1 MSGLAGHFASLGRFM
16 AQHERRRADDEAAA
30 SELAAAAPAALG
42 LAPGLELEWLGVA
55 GYRLTFEGQTIYL
68 DPYVSRVPL
77 RALVRKRPAL
87 AEPSLHER
95 WLRPHGRV
103 VGVLVGHTH
112 FDHAIDVP
120 AICARE
126 RCPAYGS
133 ASLVQLMRLYGQED
147 QAV

>member
-30 SELAAAAPAALG
+30 SELAAGAPAALG

-87 AEPSLHER
+87 AAPSPPRR
-95 WLRPHGRV
+95 WLRARALPRLRLGVARAADAPVRTGGPGGAGHGARADRDRPV
-103 VGVLVGHTH
+103 PGHVR
-112 FDHAIDVP
+112 AEP
-120 AICARE
+120 A
-126 RCPAYGS
+126 
-133 ASLVQLMRLYGQED
+133 
-147 QAV
+147 